1 MSNEKKFYSWAR
13 WYTGRGQ
20 SEENPA
26 EFVVGYVSATKKQS
40 EIPLA
45 VTFPVSEKYD
55 VELQKK
61 RASDYA
67 DYLNKLDEAAKIA
80 YDQIHLVDILK
91 R

>member
-1 MSNEKKFYSWAR
+1 MGKFYSWAR
-13 WYTGRGQ
+13 WYTARGQ

-26 EFVVGYVSATKKQS
+26 EFIVGYVSDTKKLS
-40 EIPLA
+40 EVPAA
-45 VTFPVSEKYD
+45 VTFSVSQKYD

-61 RASDYA
+61 RAEDYA
-67 DYLNKLDEAAKIA
+67 TYLNKLDEAAKVA